1 MASIADKMRKAR
13 QRQVE
18 AGGFKFTIRRPTDL
32 EASRL
37 GKARTED
44 LLAYVVGWSDVMEI
58 HLVPGG
64 TSVEVP
70 WDEEVCREFLADRPD
85 LWDPLATA
93 VLTLY
98 TEHVA
103 ALEDATKN

>member
-1 MASIADKMRKAR
+1 MTLAEKMRKAR

-18 AGGFKFTIRRPTDL
+18 AGGFTFTIRRPTDL

-44 LLAYVVGWSDVMEI
+44 LLAFVVGWSGVMEI

-70 WDEEVCREFLADRPD
+70 WNAELCQEFLADRPD

-93 VLTLY
+93 VLALY

-103 ALEDATKN
+103 ALEDAAKN